1 MKTKEQILEDFG
13 CSEIPFDEMVTMFY
27 PAILSAMDEYAN
39 QYHNQAVKDC
49 HVSATAY
56 ITQES
61 VNGGK
66 VAKVNSE
73 SILKNLKK

>member
-1 MKTKEQILEDFG
+1 MKTPKEWSKIANYNGHGIDYTIEQIQTEA
-13 CSEIPFDEMVTMFY
+13 Y
-27 PAILSAMDEYAN
+27 
-39 QYHNQAVKDC
+39 NQAVKDC
-49 HVSATAY
+49 AESATAY

>member
-1 MKTKEQILEDFG
+1 MRTPEEIIKDREYELIVQMQETDRLIKELNECHNKAVIQ
-13 CSEIPFDEMVTMFY
+13 
-27 PAILSAMDEYAN
+27 YAE
-39 QYHNQAVKDC
+39 
-49 HVSATAY
+49 SATAY

-66 VAKVNSE
+66 IAKVNSE

>member
-1 MKTKEQILEDFG
+1 MRTPKEIIKDR
-13 CSEIPFDEMVTMFY
+13 
-27 PAILSAMDEYAN
+27 EYELIVQMQETDRLIKELN
-39 QYHNQAVKDC
+39 ECHNKAVIQCYK
-49 HVSATAY
+49 SATAY

-66 VAKVNSE
+66 VAKVNNE

>member
-1 MKTKEQILEDFG
+1 MRTPEEWAKTMTWDVSQFELMIKDVQDEAWNEATRLA
-13 CSEIPFDEMVTMFY
+13 SE
-27 PAILSAMDEYAN
+27 
-39 QYHNQAVKDC
+39 
-49 HVSATAY
+49 SATAY

>member
-1 MKTKEQILEDFG
+1 MRTPEEILEDNV
-13 CSEIPFDEMVTMFY
+13 FDFNLFKLDNEY
-27 PAILSAMDEYAN
+27 SAFNLIKSMKEYAK
-39 QYHNQAVKDC
+39 QQSNQAVIDC
-49 HVSATAY
+49 SESATAY

>member
-1 MKTKEQILEDFG
+1 MRTPEEIIKDREYELIVQMQETDRLIKELNE
-13 CSEIPFDEMVTMFY
+13 C
-27 PAILSAMDEYAN
+27 
-39 QYHNQAVKDC
+39 HNKAVIQC
-49 HVSATAY
+49 FESATAY

>member
-1 MKTKEQILEDFG
+1 MRTPEEIIKDREYELIVQMQETDRLIKELNE
-13 CSEIPFDEMVTMFY
+13 C
-27 PAILSAMDEYAN
+27 
-39 QYHNQAVKDC
+39 HNKAVIQCAK
-49 HVSATAY
+49 SATAY

>member
-1 MKTKEQILEDFG
+1 MRTGIDYVFEIFKIPENHNYRKTVLKLIEEIQ
-13 CSEIPFDEMVTMFY
+13 SEAY
-27 PAILSAMDEYAN
+27 
-39 QYHNQAVKDC
+39 NQAVKDC
-49 HVSATAY
+49 AKSATAY

>member
-1 MKTKEQILEDFG
+1 MKTPKEILTQID
-13 CSEIPFDEMVTMFY
+13 
-27 PAILSAMDEYAN
+27 LSSLRTEAYSVIENMQIEAY
-39 QYHNQAVKDC
+39 NQAVRDC
-49 HVSATAY
+49 HESATAY

>member
-1 MKTKEQILEDFG
+1 MKTPTQIFNECKDKGLSFIDV
-13 CSEIPFDEMVTMFY
+13 IEM
-27 PAILSAMDEYAN
+27 AQMDSY
-39 QYHNQAVKDC
+39 NQAVKDC
-49 HVSATAY
+49 FKSATAY